1 MKQII
6 NWGIIGLGNIALQFA
21 KAFKDT
27 TTSKLKGISSTNLEK
42 IKIFQ
47 KKFEINKE
55 YCFSNYQ
62 DLLNSNNIDIVY
74 IALPNSM
81 HKEWILKSINNNKN
95 ILVEKPAF
103 MNLSETEGIKK
114 KLINNNIFFSE
125 GFMYRYTP
133 QILRVIELIKND
145 TIGKLISM
153 DSSFGV
159 NLLTKKNIFGFKK
172 KKTIDKEN
180 RLFNK
185 KLGGGAILDL
195 GCYPVSFSVLIAS
208 LVSKVNYDKIKILEK
223 SKEISSLD
231 VDIHSE
237 AKLEFENGF
246 VSVVKASFSK
256 NLGTE
261 TTINGSDGTIKIK
274 NSWGT
279 EPSII
284 VLEGKTNKT
293 IKIKMSN
300 NIFLY
305 EIDAL
310 SKDILENRLS
320 PSFPGTSINETIGL
334 TKILDEWLN

>member
-21 KAFKDT
+21 KAFKDST
-27 TTSKLKGISSTNLEK
+27 NSKLKGISSTNFEK
-42 IKIFQ
+42 IKAFQ

-62 DLLNSNNIDIVY
+62 DLLNSNNIDIIY

-133 QILRVIELIKND
+133 QILKVIELIKND
-145 TIGKLISM
+145 TIGKLVSM

-172 KKTIDKEN
+172 KKIIDKEN

-208 LVSKVNYDKIKILEK
+208 LVSKVNYDKIRVLEK

-231 VDIHSE
+231 VDIHSR

-246 VSVVKASFSK
+246 VSVVKASFSE
-256 NLGTE
+256 NLGNE

-293 IKIKMSN
+293 IKIEMNK

-305 EIDAL
+305 EIDSL
-310 SKDILENRLS
+310 SKDILESRLS

-334 TKILDEWLN
+334 TKILDEWLK

>member
-1 MKQII
+1 MTQII
-6 NWGIIGLGNIALQFA
+6 NWGIIGLGNVALEFA

-27 TTSKLKGISSTNLEK
+27 NNSKLIGISSNTQDKIQKFKEK
-42 IKIFQ
+42 FG
-47 KKFEINKE
+47 INKE

-81 HKEWILKSINNNKN
+81 HEEWILKSINNNKN

-133 QILRVIELIKND
+133 QILKVIELIKND
-145 TIGKLISM
+145 TIGKLVSM

-195 GCYPVSFSVLIAS
+195 GCYLLIAS
-208 LVSKVNYDKIKILEK
+208 LVSKVNYDKIRVLEK
-223 SKEISSLD
+223 LKEISSLD
-231 VDIHSE
+231 VDIHSQ

-274 NSWGT
+274 NSWGI

-293 IKIKMSN
+293 IKIEMGN
-300 NIFLY
+300 NIFSY

-310 SKDILENRLS
+310 SKDILESRLS

>member
-21 KAFKDT
+21 KAFKDST
-27 TTSKLKGISSTNLEK
+27 NSKLKGISSTNLEK
-42 IKIFQ
+42 IKVFQ

-62 DLLNSNNIDIVY
+62 DLLNSNNIDIIY

-133 QILRVIELIKND
+133 QILKVIELIKND
-145 TIGKLISM
+145 TIGKLVSM

-208 LVSKVNYDKIKILEK
+208 LVSKVNYDKIRVLEK

-231 VDIHSE
+231 VDIHSR

-246 VSVVKASFSK
+246 VSVVKASFSE
-256 NLGTE
+256 NLGNE

-293 IKIKMSN
+293 IKIEMNK

-305 EIDAL
+305 EIDSL
-310 SKDILENRLS
+310 SKDILESRLS

-334 TKILDEWLN
+334 IKILDEWLK

>member
-21 KAFKDT
+21 KAFKDST
-27 TTSKLKGISSTNLEK
+27 NSKLKGISSTNLEK
-42 IKIFQ
+42 IKVFQ

-55 YCFSNYQ
+55 YCFNNYQ

-133 QILRVIELIKND
+133 QILKVIELIKND
-145 TIGKLISM
+145 TIGKLVSM

-172 KKTIDKEN
+172 KNN
-180 RLFNK
+180 R
-185 KLGGGAILDL
+185 
-195 GCYPVSFSVLIAS
+195 
-208 LVSKVNYDKIKILEK
+208 
-223 SKEISSLD
+223 
-231 VDIHSE
+231 
-237 AKLEFENGF
+237 
-246 VSVVKASFSK
+246 
-256 NLGTE
+256 
-261 TTINGSDGTIKIK
+261 
-274 NSWGT
+274 
-279 EPSII
+279 
-284 VLEGKTNKT
+284 
-293 IKIKMSN
+293 
-300 NIFLY
+300 
-305 EIDAL
+305 
-310 SKDILENRLS
+310 
-320 PSFPGTSINETIGL
+320 
-334 TKILDEWLN
+334 

>member
-21 KAFKDT
+21 KAFKDST
-27 TTSKLKGISSTNLEK
+27 NSKLKGISSTNFEK
-42 IKIFQ
+42 IKAFQ

-62 DLLNSNNIDIVY
+62 DLLNSNNIDIIY

-133 QILRVIELIKND
+133 QILKVIELIKND
-145 TIGKLISM
+145 TIGKLVSM

-172 KKTIDKEN
+172 KKIIDKEN

-208 LVSKVNYDKIKILEK
+208 LVSKVNYDKIRVLEK

-231 VDIHSE
+231 VDIHSR

-246 VSVVKASFSK
+246 VSVVKASFSE
-256 NLGTE
+256 NLGNE

-293 IKIKMSN
+293 IKIEMNK

-305 EIDAL
+305 EIDSL
-310 SKDILENRLS
+310 SKDILESRLS

>member
-21 KAFKDT
+21 KAFKDST
-27 TTSKLKGISSTNLEK
+27 NSKLKGISSTNLEK
-42 IKIFQ
+42 IKVFQ

-62 DLLNSNNIDIVY
+62 DLLNSNNIDIIY

-133 QILRVIELIKND
+133 QILKVIELIKND
-145 TIGKLISM
+145 TIGKLVSM

-172 KKTIDKEN
+172 KKIIDKEN

-208 LVSKVNYDKIKILEK
+208 LVSKVNYDKIRVLEK

-231 VDIHSE
+231 VDIHSR

-246 VSVVKASFSK
+246 VSVVKASFSE
-256 NLGTE
+256 NLGNE

-293 IKIKMSN
+293 IKIEMNK
-300 NIFLY
+300 NIFSY
-305 EIDAL
+305 EINSL
-310 SKDILENRLS
+310 SKDILESRLS

-334 TKILDEWLN
+334 IKILDEWLK

>member
-21 KAFKDT
+21 KAFKDST
-27 TTSKLKGISSTNLEK
+27 NSKLKGISSTNFEK
-42 IKIFQ
+42 IKAFQ

-62 DLLNSNNIDIVY
+62 DLLNSNNIDIIY

-133 QILRVIELIKND
+133 QILKVIELIKND
-145 TIGKLISM
+145 TIGKLVSM

-172 KKTIDKEN
+172 KKIIDKEN

-208 LVSKVNYDKIKILEK
+208 LVSKVNYDKIRVLEK

-231 VDIHSE
+231 VDIHSR

-246 VSVVKASFSK
+246 VSVVKASFSE
-256 NLGTE
+256 NLGNE

-293 IKIKMSN
+293 IKIEMNK

-305 EIDAL
+305 EIDSL
-310 SKDILENRLS
+310 SKDILESRLF